1 MNVNSISPLDGR
13 YNYLLSYY
21 NNNFSEVAFVR
32 SRVIFEI
39 DYFIFLLELNEEPF
53 IFNESLKN
61 LMIDIKN
68 SVLSNFEP
76 YFHEIKTIENEIK
89 HDVKSI
95 EYFLANNL
103 EKAGYKEYV
112 NLLHFGLTSQD
123 VNTFFYSNSINNWYH
138 QVFSNLFQT
147 SITDKLSEKIEKWK
161 NIVIM
166 GRTHGQPATW
176 TTLGKEFSVYL
187 YKLNY
192 ENKNLLNYKFTTKL
206 GGAVGNLTSHNI
218 FNSSYNW
225 KNLLQGFL
233 TSNYNL
239 NRTPKTTQIHNYNEY
254 SVFFDSLKRV
264 CSILVDMCSDIWLYC
279 SLGELTLKKPS
290 SHVGSSIMPHKVNPI
305 EFENAEGNLK
315 IAIMWLEFLSR
326 ELCVSRLQRDLTD
339 STILRNLGVV
349 FSHIHIG
356 FKMIER
362 GFLYLEAN
370 EEKIEEILSNN
381 LRSMSEVDQHILRK
395 DNNTNGYNSVKN
407 KDTNDTTS
415 EENVKILKNKYKK
428 YILES
433 YV

>member
-1 MNVNSISPLDGR
+1 M
-13 YNYLLSYY
+13 
-21 NNNFSEVAFVR
+21 
-32 SRVIFEI
+32 
-39 DYFIFLLELNEEPF
+39 
-53 IFNESLKN
+53 
-61 LMIDIKN
+61 
-68 SVLSNFEP
+68 
-76 YFHEIKTIENEIK
+76 
-89 HDVKSI
+89 
-95 EYFLANNL
+95 
-103 EKAGYKEYV
+103 
-112 NLLHFGLTSQD
+112 
-123 VNTFFYSNSINNWYH
+123 NTFFYSISIKNWYYD
-138 QVFSNLFQT
+138 VYISLYDTICSNLR
-147 SITDKLSEKIEKWK
+147 EKIDLWK
-161 NIVIM
+161 NIIIM

-192 ENKNLLNYKFTTKL
+192 ENNNLINYKFTTKL

-218 FNSSYNW
+218 FNKSYNW
-225 KNLLQGFL
+225 ENLLQKFL
-233 TSNYNL
+233 LSNYAL
-239 NRTPKTTQIHNYNEY
+239 NRSLKTTQIHNYNEY

-362 GFLYLEAN
+362 GFKFLEPN
-370 EEKIEEILSNN
+370 KEKIEKILENN
-381 LRSMSEVDQHILRK
+381 LHSMSEVEQHLLRK
-395 DNNTNGYNSVKN
+395 VNSINGYNSVKN
-407 KDTNDTTS
+407 NTTVYN
-415 EENVKILKNKYKK
+415 EENTEELKNKYKK
-428 YILES
+428 NILES

>member
-1 MNVNSISPLDGR
+1 MNTISPLDGR
-13 YNYLLSYY
+13 YNYLLKYY
-21 NNNFSEVAFVR
+21 NNKFSEVAFVK

-39 DYFIFLLELNEEPF
+39 DYFNFLLKLNEYPF
-53 IFNESLKN
+53 VFNDSLKTFMSELKN
-61 LMIDIKN
+61 KVLNNFDNYFDKIK
-68 SVLSNFEP
+68 
-76 YFHEIKTIENEIK
+76 IIENKIK

-95 EYFLANNL
+95 EYFLAEEL
-103 EKAGYKEYV
+103 ENAGYGEYI

-123 VNTFFYSNSINNWYH
+123 VNTFFYSISIKNWYYDI
-138 QVFSNLFQT
+138 FISLYDT
-147 SITDKLSEKIEKWK
+147 ICDSLTEKIDLWK
-161 NIVIM
+161 NIIIM

-192 ENKNLLNYKFTTKL
+192 ENSNLINYKFTTKL

-218 FNSSYNW
+218 FNKSYNW
-225 KNLLQGFL
+225 ENLLQSFL
-233 TSNYNL
+233 MSNYEL
-239 NRTPKTTQIHNYNEY
+239 NRTSKTTQIHNYNEY
-254 SVFFDSLKRV
+254 SIFFDSLKRV

-362 GFLYLEAN
+362 GFTFLEPN
-370 EEKIEEILSNN
+370 KEKIEEILENN

-395 DNNTNGYNSVKN
+395 QNNINGYNSVKN
-407 KDTNDTTS
+407 NITDYNKEDI
-415 EENVKILKNKYKK
+415 EELKNKYKK

>member
-1 MNVNSISPLDGR
+1 MNGNTISPLDGR
-13 YNYLLSYY
+13 YNYLLNYY
-21 NNNFSEVAFVR
+21 NENFSEKAFLR
-32 SRVIFEI
+32 NRVIFEI
-39 DYFIFLLELNEEPF
+39 DYFIFLLKLNEKPF
-53 IFNESLKN
+53 NDNNSLIKFIKDLKVEILQNFNETFEK
-61 LMIDIKN
+61 IKN
-68 SVLSNFEP
+68 
-76 YFHEIKTIENEIK
+76 IENKIK

-95 EYFLANNL
+95 EYFLAENL
-103 EKAGYKEYV
+103 ENNGFKEYI

-123 VNTFFYSNSINNWYH
+123 VNTFSYTLSIKNWYF
-138 QVFSNLFQT
+138 QVFINLLQT
-147 SITDKLSEKIEKWK
+147 SIIDKLGKKIENWK

-218 FNSSYNW
+218 FNKKYNW
-225 KNLLQGFL
+225 ENLLQNFL
-233 TSNYNL
+233 SFNYQL
-239 NRTPKTTQIHNYNEY
+239 NRTLKTTQIHNYNEY
-254 SVFFDSLKRV
+254 SVFFDSLKRM

-349 FSHIHIG
+349 FSHIHLG

-362 GFLYLEAN
+362 GFSYLEAN
-370 EEKIEEILSNN
+370 EEKIEDILSNN
-381 LRSMSEVDQHILRK
+381 LRSMSEVEQHILRK
-395 DNNTNGYNSVKN
+395 ENNTNGYNSVKN
-407 KDTNDTTS
+407 KDITNKENS
-415 EENVKILKNKYKK
+415 EFLKNKYKK

>member
-1 MNVNSISPLDGR
+1 MNENAISPLDGR
-13 YNYLLSYY
+13 YNHLLEYY
-21 NNNFSEVAFVR
+21 NDNFSEKAFVR
-32 SRVIFEI
+32 NRIIFEI
-39 DYFIFLLELNEEPF
+39 DYFIFLLKLNEEPF
-53 IFNESLKN
+53 VFNKSLKSFMTDLKIN
-61 LMIDIKN
+61 I
-68 SVLSNFEP
+68 
-76 YFHEIKTIENEIK
+76 IENFDNTFTKIKAIENKIK

-95 EYFLANNL
+95 EYFLAEQL
-103 EKAGYKEYV
+103 ENAGYKQYV

-123 VNTFFYSNSINNWYH
+123 VNTFSYSISMKNWYF

-147 SITDKLSEKIEKWK
+147 SITDKLTEKIKKWN

-192 ENKNLLNYKFTTKL
+192 ENKNLLNYNFTTKV

-218 FNSSYNW
+218 FNKSYKW
-225 KNLLQGFL
+225 DEILEKFLLLNYQL
-233 TSNYNL
+233 T
-239 NRTPKTTQIHNYNEY
+239 RPRKTTQIHNYNEY

-362 GFLYLEAN
+362 GFSYLEAN
-370 EEKIEEILSNN
+370 EEKIEEILENN

-395 DNNTNGYNSVKN
+395 ENNTNGYNSVKN
-407 KDTNDTTS
+407 KNTTVN
-415 EENVKILKNKYKK
+415 ENPEFLKNKYKK
-428 YILES
+428 CILES